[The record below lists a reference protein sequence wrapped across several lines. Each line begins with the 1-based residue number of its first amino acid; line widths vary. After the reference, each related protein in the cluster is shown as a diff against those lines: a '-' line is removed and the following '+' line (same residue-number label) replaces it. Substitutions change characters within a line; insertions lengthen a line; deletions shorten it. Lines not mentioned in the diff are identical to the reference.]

1 MTNLFKNKLKIL
13 LIEKGKTQLQL
24 VDFLRWRG
32 FLANQ
37 ALVSKWATN
46 RTQPSAKYLKL
57 ICEFLRIQIQE
68 FYQNSIDS
76 NTTMR

>member
-1 MTNLFKNKLKIL
+1 MNNLLKNKLKIS

-24 VDFLRWRG
+24 VSFLRSRG
-32 FLANQ
+32 CLANQ

-46 RTQPSAKYLKL
+46 CTQPSAKYLKL
-57 ICEFLRIQIQE
+57 ICEFLGITLGE